1 MSDGSKRSALWS
13 LTLTILIVFALV
25 KAGWTVVDF
34 FFLPDSETGSVSRSS
49 IRSLPHNFRVV
60 SNEALPKPVLKKKP
74 KIRASIRDLK
84 LLAVYRGEGQSL
96 AVIQKASRAL
106 VVKKGERVFGYLL
119 NEIDDRSVLLERN
132 GKEYRLAIETPKVG
146 SHAKLMPLST
156 PPGPF
161 TKPPGNPQEIRKE
174 GETLV
179 VPKRLLSQYTRNID
193 KIWSN
198 IGIDPV
204 QKNGKLEGFRVRY
217 VRRRSVFAK
226 LGLKRGDLI
235 VGINGEPIED
245 FETVQDLFREAQDLD
260 SLTLTIKRGQ
270 KEMELD
276 YEIR

>member
-1 MSDGSKRSALWS
+1 MNDSSKRSTLWS
-13 LTLTILIVFALV
+13 LTLTVLLVFALV
-25 KAGWTVVDF
+25 KVGWTVIDF
-34 FFLPDSETGSVSRSS
+34 LLLPDSEIENTSQSF

-60 SNEALPKPVLKKKP
+60 SNEALPKPAVKKRP

-84 LLAVYRGEGQSL
+84 LLAVYRSKGQSL

-106 VVKKGERVFGYLL
+106 VVRKGERAFGYLL

-146 SHAKLMPLST
+146 SHAKLMPFST
-156 PPGPF
+156 QHGPS
-161 TKPPGNPQEIRKE
+161 KPPGNPQEIRKE

-179 VPKRLLSQYTRNID
+179 VPRRLLSEYTRNID

-204 QKNGKLEGFRVRY
+204 QKNGKLEGFKVRY
-217 VRRRSVFAK
+217 IRRRSIFSK

-245 FETVQDLFREAQDLD
+245 FGTVQDLFREARELD

>member
-1 MSDGSKRSALWS
+1 MNDGSKRSALWS
-13 LTLTILIVFALV
+13 LFLTILIVFALV
-25 KAGWTVVDF
+25 KAGWTVVDL

-49 IRSLPHNFRVV
+49 IRSLPHNFHVV
-60 SNEALPKPVLKKKP
+60 SNEALPKPAVKKKP
-74 KIRASIRDLK
+74 KILASIRDLK

-96 AVIQKASRAL
+96 AVIQKASQAL
-106 VVKKGERVFGYLL
+106 VVRKGERAFGYLL

-132 GKEYRLAIETPKVG
+132 GKEYRLAIESPKVG
-146 SHAKLMPLST
+146 SHVKLMPFSIQHA
-156 PPGPF
+156 PS
-161 TKPPGNPQEIRKE
+161 KPPGNPREIRKE

-204 QKNGKLEGFRVRY
+204 QKNGKLEGFKVRY
-217 VRRRSVFAK
+217 IRRRSVFAK

-245 FETVQDLFREAQDLD
+245 FRTVQDLFREAQDLD